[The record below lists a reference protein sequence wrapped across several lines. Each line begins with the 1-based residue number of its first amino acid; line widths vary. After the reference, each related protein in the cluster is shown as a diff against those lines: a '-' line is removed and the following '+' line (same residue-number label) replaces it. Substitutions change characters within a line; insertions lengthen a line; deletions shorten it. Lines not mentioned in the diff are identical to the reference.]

1 MRKPPDSKLPP
12 PDSLGE
18 MMPPG
23 RAVEPLHLD
32 HIAGGLTKIVFQ
44 FARPV
49 RNTLS
54 AAAVYEGRTVAD
66 LFPEPATQPAVQVR
80 RRWQV
85 PGIVSE
91 DLVFR
96 SLHEPIDPGFR
107 ARYHAAYPELHTV
120 YARRIRPTSARRRPR
135 LLYLHGYMQPETVIE
150 EAGLLTSMA
159 LALDVEVVQM
169 QVPHHGRRASRRAR
183 FSGELFCTADMVRSV
198 EALRQTM
205 LDARALLRW
214 LQAQDDRPVGVA
226 GLSLGGALTL
236 LLTCLEP
243 RFAFS
248 IPMIAHM
255 DLAALVRDAPVL
267 SAMRHDLRRFG
278 WRRDDFAGFVERI
291 GWHQLAPQLERE
303 RILLLAASSD
313 RFFDPQVVEEMW
325 QRWGKPEI
333 HWYPTSHMGFLP
345 NIPDAVLHIRRF
357 INERA
362 DRFGG

>member
-1 MRKPPDSKLPP
+1 MKKSADAKPNPTG
-12 PDSLGE
+12 SLVDVT
-18 MMPPG
+18 PPG
-23 RAVEPLHLD
+23 RVIEPLHLD

-49 RNTLS
+49 RNTL
-54 AAAVYEGRTVAD
+54 AEAVAYEGRDLAE
-66 LFPEPATQPAVQVR
+66 LFPEPGTQPAVQVT

-85 PGIVSE
+85 PGIISE

-96 SLHEPIDPGFR
+96 SAHEPISPGFR
-107 ARYHAAYPELHTV
+107 ARYQAAYPELHTV
-120 YARRIRPTSARRRPR
+120 YARRIRPTAARQRPR

-159 LALDVEVVQM
+159 LALNVEVVQM

-183 FSGELFCTADMVRSV
+183 FSGELFCTADMVRSI

-205 LDARALLRW
+205 LDARTLLRW

-267 SAMRHDLRRFG
+267 SAMRHDLRRYG

-291 GWHQLAPQLERE
+291 GWHQLEPQLARDQ
-303 RILLLAASSD
+303 ILLLAASSD
-313 RFFDPQVVEEMW
+313 RFFDPQIVEEMW
-325 QRWGKPEI
+325 RRWSEPEI

-345 NIPDAVLHIRRF
+345 NIPDAVRHIRRF
-357 INERA
+357 VNERA